1 MIMLEY
7 FFRITEHLL
16 FAYRV
21 KLTALKSDKIE
32 VLLKHSSD
40 ALLTSHECED
50 GDDVFVGGDGDVLE
64 LVALFL
70 TFPPFVPCSLTR
82 SLHHAPPLT
91 PRPFV
96 FTFETG
102 SLRFSLQRSAVVT
115 QCVKMLTK
123 PT

>member
-32 VLLKHSSD
+32 VLLKHSD

-64 LVALFL
+64 LVALLL
-70 TFPPFVPCSLTR
+70 TFPPFVPSSLAHSLASGLTR
-82 SLHHAPPLT
+82 SLHH
-91 PRPFV
+91 
-96 FTFETG
+96 
-102 SLRFSLQRSAVVT
+102 
-115 QCVKMLTK
+115 
-123 PT
+123 